1 MKKTMDI
8 KKQILTAL
16 GLEKTNFEFQAKLT
30 DGTIIVSTAPELE
43 AGVDIAIMTEDGT
56 TMPLPVGAYETEDG
70 VGFTVAEDGIV
81 EGLLTE
87 EEIAPSEAD
96 ESTEE
101 VAAAEEADV
110 ADWAG
115 MEKRIANLEDAVAD
129 LKAEIGGG
137 SKEET
142 EDTEEVEAKA
152 ESAVGTPKTIKKT
165 EVTEFAKV
173 DLAAENKA
181 LKAKLEELGKS
192 AGAESLNIN
201 KFSTA
206 KPKAEMSK
214 TAYSKLTAKEK
225 FAYNLN
231 N

>member
-1 MKKTMDI
+1 MDI

-81 EGLLTE
+81 E
-87 EEIAPSEAD
+87 
-96 ESTEE
+96 
-101 VAAAEEADV
+101 
-110 ADWAG
+110 
-115 MEKRIANLEDAVAD
+115 
-129 LKAEIGGG
+129 
-137 SKEET
+137 
-142 EDTEEVEAKA
+142 
-152 ESAVGTPKTIKKT
+152 
-165 EVTEFAKV
+165 V

>member
-1 MKKTMDI
+1 MDI

-70 VGFTVAEDGIV
+70 VGFTVAEDGVV

-142 EDTEEVEAKA
+142 EDTEEVEAKV

>member
-1 MKKTMDI
+1 M
-8 KKQILTAL
+8 A
-16 GLEKTNFEFQAKLT
+16 
-30 DGTIIVSTAPELE
+30 
-43 AGVDIAIMTEDGT
+43 
-56 TMPLPVGAYETEDG
+56 EDG
-70 VGFTVAEDGIV
+70 VV

>member
-1 MKKTMDI
+1 MDI

-70 VGFTVAEDGIV
+70 VGFTVAEDGVV

-96 ESTEE
+96 ESTE
-101 VAAAEEADV
+101 
-110 ADWAG
+110 
-115 MEKRIANLEDAVAD
+115 AVAD

-142 EDTEEVEAKA
+142 EDTEEVEAKV

>member
-1 MKKTMDI
+1 MDI

-70 VGFTVAEDGIV
+70 VGFTVAEDGVV

>member
-70 VGFTVAEDGIV
+70 VGFTVAEDGVV

-142 EDTEEVEAKA
+142 EDTEEVEAKV

>member
-1 MKKTMDI
+1 MDI

-142 EDTEEVEAKA
+142 EDTEEVEAKV

>member
-142 EDTEEVEAKA
+142 EDTEEVEAKV

>member
-1 MKKTMDI
+1 MDI

-70 VGFTVAEDGIV
+70 VGFTVAEDGVV

-165 EVTEFAKV
+165 EVTEFRKRT
-173 DLAAENKA
+173 NR
-181 LKAKLEELGKS
+181 
-192 AGAESLNIN
+192 NC
-201 KFSTA
+201 
-206 KPKAEMSK
+206 
-214 TAYSKLTAKEK
+214 
-225 FAYNLN
+225 
-231 N
+231 